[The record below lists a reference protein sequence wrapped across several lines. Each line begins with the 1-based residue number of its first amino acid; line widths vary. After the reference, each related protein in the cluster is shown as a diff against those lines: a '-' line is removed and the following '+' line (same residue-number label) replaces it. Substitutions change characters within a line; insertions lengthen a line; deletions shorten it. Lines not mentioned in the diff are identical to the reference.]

1 MKEFEIDCLARF
13 VQISS
18 ENFVYGHLFR
28 GVENIVDHDLTPSI
42 GRYLK
47 IFQENGLTKKD
58 LLREES
64 QSFRMF
70 YKEGASHGITNNYWE
85 WLALAQHHGLAT
97 RLLDWSYSPLIALYF
112 AVSKDSDEDACVYV
126 LDKKIKFLSTK
137 EEKTL
142 DPFEVTEVIAY
153 LPAHITTRIR
163 AQSGLFTIQ
172 PEPTRPLK
180 DGIVGK
186 IRIKKDFKRKIKLDL
201 YSMGINQKTV
211 FPDLDGLGS
220 WIRWMKFETL
230 TY

>member
-18 ENFVYGHLFR
+18 DNFVYGHLFR
-28 GVENIVDHDLTPSI
+28 GVEDIVNHDLTPSI

-47 IFQENGLTKKD
+47 TFEKNKLTRQD
-58 LLREES
+58 LLREEA
-64 QSFRMF
+64 QSFRLF
-70 YKEGASHGITNNYWE
+70 YKEGASHTVSNNYWE
-85 WLALAQHHGLAT
+85 WLAIAQHHGLAT

-126 LDKKIKFLSTK
+126 LDKNIKFLSTE

-142 DPFEVTEVIAY
+142 DPFKVTEVLAY

-172 PEPTRPLK
+172 PDPTTPLK
-180 DGIVGK
+180 NGIVGK
-186 IRIKKDFKRKIKLDL
+186 IRIRKNCKRKIKLDL
-201 YSMGINQKTV
+201 YSMGVNQKTV
-211 FPDLDGLGS
+211 FPDLDGLSS
-220 WIRWMKFETL
+220 WIRWMKFDAL
-230 TY
+230 NY